1 MNDPPQVV
9 NGSNVTAWVKEYTL
23 QYSSD
28 GETYNGYYFDKD
40 LKVKKNCILQNLK
53 ILTPGLN
60 VGEFVDF
67 SAFQMYN
74 IATYIVSV
82 VFY

>member
-9 NGSNVTAWVKEYTL
+9 NGSNVAAWVKEYTL

-40 LKVKKNCILQNLK
+40 LKVKKYCILQNLK
-53 ILTPGLN
+53 IFTPGLN
-60 VGEFVDF
+60 VGELVNF
-67 SAFQMYN
+67 SAFQMYTTQQQ
-74 IATYIVSV
+74 IASV

>member
-28 GETYNGYYFDKD
+28 GETYNGYFFGKD
-40 LKVKKNCILQNLK
+40 LKVKKYCILQILK
-53 ILTPGLN
+53 ILEPGLN
-60 VGEFVDF
+60 LGEFVHF
-67 SAFQMYN
+67 SAFQIYN
-74 IATYIVSV
+74 LATIR
-82 VFY
+82 